1 MKLQFNK
8 TPIALALAALFIS
21 PVAFANDNNNDGP
34 NGGHNNHD
42 GVSIKKDISF
52 EQDIEVKGRVY
63 VGGFAYV
70 DASSTAIVDD
80 KQINGD
86 NEVLNNEVTNAAAV
100 NGNAL
105 NNASGNIGVNV
116 TAGDNNQQAN
126 AAAFSAAD
134 ASFVFGSSD
143 AEIFAT
149 QAVVGNTTNYQG
161 NTNAATLGGNGL
173 ANASGNIGVNIS
185 AGNNNQQKND
195 LAASVAVARIATA
208 TVQANQLNGGN
219 TTNNTPIHKEE
230 VQNVAVNLALNA
242 SGGYFGGGFGGYS
255 GQTGGSYSGSQS
267 GSTSGNSYQSSNF
280 YPDVWSSAQTHP
292 CGGCS
297 QTGHIDID
305 SQAQGAVQ
313 NPNRPGVGGLGF
325 DNTGT
330 YSGNQ
335 SGTYSGS
342 ERGHLGFVEA
352 GVQSLT
358 GTVSGYIPVVV
369 AVNLATTNT
378 STLGDNALMNASGN
392 IGVNIASGT
401 NNQQFNGLAISATQ
415 AGVGGGSGPVPPT
428 E

>member
-1 MKLQFNK
+1 MKLQLNK

-21 PVAFANDNNNDGP
+21 PVAFAEGSNNS
-34 NGGHNNHD
+34 NNHD
-42 GVSIKKDISF
+42 GVSIKKDISLK
-52 EQDIEVKGRVY
+52 QDIAIKGVIL
-63 VGGFAYV
+63 VGGIARV

-80 KQINGD
+80 KQINGS
-86 NEVLNNEVTNAAAV
+86 NNVLNNEVTNAAAV

-149 QAVVGNTTNYQG
+149 QAVMGNTTNYQG
-161 NTNAATLGGNGL
+161 NTNAATLGGNAL

-208 TVQANQLNGGN
+208 TVQANQINGGN

-230 VQNVAVNLALNA
+230 VQNVAVNLALKA
-242 SGGYFGGGFGGYS
+242 SGSYAGGGFGGYS
-255 GQTGGSYSGSQS
+255 GNASGTTTGTSDQIGNVYPDIWTGGSHPSGSPDGHFDLDTQTQG
-267 GSTSGNSYQSSNF
+267 GSDLNN
-280 YPDVWSSAQTHP
+280 D
-292 CGGCS
+292 GG
-297 QTGHIDID
+297 
-305 SQAQGAVQ
+305 ALAF
-313 NPNRPGVGGLGF
+313 NN
-325 DNTGT
+325 
-330 YSGNQ
+330 
-335 SGTYSGS
+335 SGTYSGK
-342 ERGHLGFVEA
+342 EKGTLGFIESGFQTLA
-352 GVQSLT
+352 
-358 GTVSGYIPVVV
+358 GTVTGNIPVVV

-378 STLGDNALMNASGN
+378 SVLGDNALQNASGN

-415 AGVGGGSGPVPPT
+415 SGVGGGSNGGG
-428 E
+428 EF

>member
-21 PVAFANDNNNDGP
+21 PVAFASEDGP

-80 KQINGD
+80 KQINGG
-86 NEVLNNEVTNAAAV
+86 NNVLNNEVTNAATV
-100 NGNAL
+100 NGDAL

-230 VQNVAVNLALNA
+230 VQEVAVRLALSA

-255 GQTGGSYSGSQS
+255 GSASGTTTGTSDQIGNVYPDIWANSPNDDPTHAHPTNDGFIAHMDLDTQTQGGSDL
-267 GSTSGNSYQSSNF
+267 N
-280 YPDVWSSAQTHP
+280 DD
-292 CGGCS
+292 GG
-297 QTGHIDID
+297 
-305 SQAQGAVQ
+305 ALAF
-313 NPNRPGVGGLGF
+313 NN
-325 DNTGT
+325 
-330 YSGNQ
+330 

>member
-1 MKLQFNK
+1 MKLQLNK

-21 PVAFANDNNNDGP
+21 PLAFANDSNDGP
-34 NGGHNNHD
+34 NGDNYNHD
-42 GVSIKKDISF
+42 GVSIKKDISY

-80 KQINGD
+80 KQINGG
-86 NEVLNNEVTNAAAV
+86 NEVLNNEVTNAATV

-161 NTNAATLGGNGL
+161 NTNAATLGGNAL
-173 ANASGNIGVNIS
+173 QNASGNIGVNIS

-230 VQNVAVNLALNA
+230 VQNVEVNLALNA

-255 GQTGGSYSGSQS
+255 GSASGTTTGTSDQIGDVYPDIWTGDAASVPAGQQHSPHPGGSADGHFDLDTQTQGGSDL
-267 GSTSGNSYQSSNF
+267 N
-280 YPDVWSSAQTHP
+280 DD
-292 CGGCS
+292 GG
-297 QTGHIDID
+297 
-305 SQAQGAVQ
+305 ALAF
-313 NPNRPGVGGLGF
+313 NN
-325 DNTGT
+325 
-330 YSGNQ
+330 

-342 ERGHLGFVEA
+342 EGGTLGFVEA

-415 AGVGGGSGPVPPT
+415 AGVGGGSGPGGPT